1 MTVLTSETDL
11 VQDSAEGE
19 AELGYLAGF
28 GNHHQSEAHAGVLP
42 VGRNSPQRAPLG
54 LYAEQISGTAFTQ
67 PRPANLRTWLYRIL
81 PSAAHRPFARIDSG
95 QLRSAPVT
103 DGDLTPNRLRW
114 SPCPEPDRPLD
125 FIDGL
130 FTLAVNG
137 DCRTRSGIGIHWYR
151 ANRSMTDRYF
161 VNTDGEFLLAPYQGR
176 LLLHTELGA
185 LSVRPGEIAV
195 IPRGIRF
202 RADLRDELCLGY
214 VGENYGSAF
223 RLPDRGP
230 IGANGLANER
240 DFLAPTAR
248 YEDHQRTVQLVQK
261 FGGEL
266 WASEYDHS
274 PLDVVGWHGNY
285 YPYKYDLAHFMVIG
299 TVSFD
304 HPDPSIYTVLTS
316 VSDTPGLANAD
327 FVAFKPRWLVGEDT
341 FRPPWYHR
349 NIMSEFLGLVE
360 GVYDAKAEGFLP
372 GGGSLHNSFAA
383 HGPDAATFARASR
396 AELAPEK
403 LDHTLAVMFETR
415 WPLTATSDALASP
428 ALQRDYDDV
437 WSGLSRQFI
446 AP

>member
-1 MTVLTSETDL
+1 MTALTSETGLVSDL
-11 VQDSAEGE
+11 VEP
-19 AELGYLAGF
+19 ELEYLAGF
-28 GNHHQSEAHAGVLP
+28 GNHHQNEAHPGALP
-42 VGRNSPQRAPLG
+42 AGRNSPQRAPLG

-67 PRPANLRTWLYRIL
+67 PRPANLRTWVYRIL
-81 PSAAHRPFARIDSG
+81 PSAAHRSFARIGSG
-95 QLRSAPVT
+95 QLRSAPLA
-103 DGDLTPNRLRW
+103 DGELTPNRLRW
-114 SPCPEPDRPLD
+114 SPCPEPDQPLD

-137 DCRTRSGIGIHWYR
+137 DCRTRSGLGIHWYR

-161 VNTDGEFLLAPYQGR
+161 VNADGEFLLAPYRGR
-176 LLLHTELGA
+176 LLLHTELGT
-185 LSVRPGEIAV
+185 LSIRPGEIAV

-202 RADLRDELCLGY
+202 RVELGDVVCLGY
-214 VGENYGSAF
+214 AGENYGSPF

-240 DFLAPTAR
+240 DFLAPVAR
-248 YEDHQRTVQLVQK
+248 YEDRQDTVQLVQK

-266 WASEYDHS
+266 WSAEYDHS

-383 HGPDAATFARASR
+383 HGPDAATFARASQ
-396 AELAPEK
+396 ADLVPEK

-415 WPLTATSDALASP
+415 WPLTVARDALASP
-428 ALQRDYDDV
+428 ALQLDYDNV
-437 WSGLSRQFI
+437 WAGLSRQFSGR
-446 AP
+446 